1 MKVNSKGILIRETR
15 TDRIFNG
22 VNLLLMAIVLLI
34 FLFPLYFVIIASF
47 SEPYAVAN
55 GKVFLWPVGFSLDAY
70 KYVFQESRVW
80 IGYRNSLYYTS
91 FGTLLNLLLTI
102 PTGYVLSKRNL
113 IGRNFVSTYYIIP
126 MYISGGLIPTYLQ
139 IKNMG
144 LLNQPY
150 TLIVIGG
157 MSIYN
162 MIVTRVFFQTT
173 IPEELY
179 ESARMEGA
187 SELRIFAQIAV
198 PLAKAIIAVMALFY
212 AVGRW
217 NSYFDALIYI
227 TKTEYMPLQI
237 VLRSILLLNQNA
249 MSALTDSQKAGM
261 TIADA
266 ETMAEMARR
275 AYIAEAM
282 KYSLIIV
289 AALPML
295 IAYPFVQKFFVQGV
309 MIGSLKG

>member
-1 MKVNSKGILIRETR
+1 VNSKKPFIQETR
-15 TDRIFNG
+15 EDRIFNG
-22 VNLLLMAIVLLI
+22 INIVLMTLTLLI
-34 FLFPLYFVIIASF
+34 FLFPIYFLMIASF

-55 GKVFLWPVGFSLDAY
+55 GKVFFRPVGFSLDAY

-80 IGYRNSLYYTS
+80 VGYRNSLYYTV
-91 FGTLLNLLLTI
+91 FGTLLNLMLTI
-102 PTGYVLSKRNL
+102 PAGYVLSKRNL
-113 IGRNFVSTYYIIP
+113 LGKGFISAYFIIP
-126 MYISGGLIPTYLQ
+126 MYIGGGLVPTYLN
-139 IKNMG
+139 IKNLG

-150 TLIVIGG
+150 TLIIIGG
-157 MSIYN
+157 LSIYN

-173 IPEELY
+173 IPEEMY

-187 SELRIFAQIAV
+187 SELRIFIQIAV
-198 PLAKAIIAVMALFY
+198 PLSKAIIAVMALFY

-227 TKTEYMPLQI
+227 TKPEYMPLQI
-237 VLRSILLLNQNA
+237 TLRSILLLNQNA
-249 MSALTDSQKAGM
+249 MSALTDSQKAGL

-275 AYIAEAM
+275 AYIDEAM